1 LSKIGAYGLI
11 FLFVCLNLG
20 AYLLNEFQVLGDY
33 RVEPYE
39 TPTTIQE
46 QITDNLVLHI
56 VSSVGVGGI
65 IGFITGNLV
74 YGGTASLVIF
84 SLSALFPVVR
94 WVIGGFPL
102 FLSQL
107 GAPTEI
113 VLVISVLTGIVW
125 FWTLFSVLS
134 GRAVER
140 E

>member
-1 LSKIGAYGLI
+1 MSKIGAYGLI

-20 AYLLNEFQVLGDY
+20 AYLLNEFQVLG
-33 RVEPYE
+33 
-39 TPTTIQE
+39 
-46 QITDNLVLHI
+46 
-56 VSSVGVGGI
+56 
-65 IGFITGNLV
+65 
-74 YGGTASLVIF
+74 
-84 SLSALFPVVR
+84 FPVVR